1 LEGGSYQKKKRE
13 KGERENLQNGYFP
26 LLNLIEEMKSE
37 KVGMLP
43 NIR

>member
-1 LEGGSYQKKKRE
+1 MGG
-13 KGERENLQNGYFP
+13 GVNLKYGCFV